1 VEKNKL
7 TRMQRYEAKRQEL
20 LNLKQELRKAKTPY
34 KQGVLRE
41 EMKAVARQLA
51 ALQD

>member
-1 VEKNKL
+1 MEKNKP
-7 TRMQRYEAKRQEL
+7 TRLQRYEAKRQEL

-34 KQGVLRE
+34 KQAVLRE

>member
-1 VEKNKL
+1 MEQKQS
-7 TRMQRYEAKRQEL
+7 TRKQRYEAKRQEL

-34 KQGVLRE
+34 KQAVLRE
-41 EMKAVARQLA
+41 EMKAVAKQLT